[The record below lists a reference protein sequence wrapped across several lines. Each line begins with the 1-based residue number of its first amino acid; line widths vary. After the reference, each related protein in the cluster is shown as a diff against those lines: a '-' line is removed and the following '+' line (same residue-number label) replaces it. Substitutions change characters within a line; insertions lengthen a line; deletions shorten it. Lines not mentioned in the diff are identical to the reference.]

1 MKAHPVRWTIAVLG
15 ALALALLTTATPLPW
30 PWPLSDARAERS
42 DAAEAAAGS
51 PGASAESL
59 AVEGGSC
66 PADAK
71 PANLNFTLK
80 DMTGKDV
87 KLSDFKGKVIL
98 LDFWATWCIPC
109 KVEIPWFVEFQ
120 KTYGPKG
127 LQVIGVSVD
136 DTLEKLKPYVSAL
149 EMNYPVLLGLGRD
162 DVQNAY
168 GPMWGLPV
176 TAIIARDGRICEK
189 HIGMGS
195 KSTFEA
201 MIKSLL

>member
-1 MKAHPVRWTIAVLG
+1 MNSQRARWAGATAS
-15 ALALALLTTATPLPW
+15 ALALALLTTATPLPL
-30 PWPLSDARAERS
+30 PWT
-42 DAAEAAAGS
+42 AAEGFAAD
-51 PGASAESL
+51 GA
-59 AVEGGSC
+59 SC

-80 DMTGKDV
+80 DMAGKDV
-87 KLSDFKGKVIL
+87 KLSDFKGKVLL

-120 KTYGPKG
+120 KKYGAKG

-136 DTLEKLKPYVSAL
+136 DTVEKLKPYVTAL
-149 EMNYPVLLGLGRD
+149 KMNYPVLVGLGRD

-168 GPMWGLPV
+168 GPMLGLPV
-176 TAIIARDGRICEK
+176 TAIIARDGRICVK

-195 KSTFEA
+195 KTTFEA
-201 MIKSLL
+201 AIKSLL